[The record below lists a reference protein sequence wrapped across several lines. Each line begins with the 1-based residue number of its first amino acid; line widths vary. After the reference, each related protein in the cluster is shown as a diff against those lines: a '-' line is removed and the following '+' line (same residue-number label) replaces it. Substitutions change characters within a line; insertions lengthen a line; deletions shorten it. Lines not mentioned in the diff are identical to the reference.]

1 MLYRARLLHAS
12 FTPGLQLQRQLNYI
26 KCLVALLPGVVP
38 NAQNR
43 TLKKRKLDSNPR
55 YGPDVTDYYAPTTP
69 FLEPLSKVVATFR
82 WKTRHLFGCVFI
94 DM

>member
-26 KCLVALLPGVVP
+26 KCLVALLQGFVP

-55 YGPDVTDYYAPTTP
+55 YGPDVTDYYAPTAP

-82 WKTRHLFGCVFI
+82 GKMRHLFGCVFI